1 MVYVELRYP
10 VIGTSVPSDHG
21 YAMFSAISRVIPE
34 AHNAD
39 WLSLETGL
47 VNRRAKLRIRVPQ
60 DRVPLIL
67 KLAGRRLGLGG
78 HRVRLGAPQIFL
90 LRPSSSLYSRCVT
103 MKNHTDP
110 DSFLDAVARKLDEMG
125 VKGEPELG
133 PRRVFQIGKRLIVGY
148 ALKIHDLSEESSI
161 ALQEQGIGKHRNIG
175 CGFFVPVAGDRKAY
189 AR

>member
-10 VIGTSVPSDHG
+10 VIGATVPSDHG

-47 VNRRAKLRIRVPQ
+47 VNSRARLRIRVPQ

-67 KLAGRRLGLGG
+67 KLAGRRLGLSG
-78 HRVRLGAPQIFL
+78 HRVRLGAPQISL
-90 LRPSSSLYSRCVT
+90 LRPSPSVYARCVT
-103 MKNHTDP
+103 IKNRTEP
-110 DSFLDAVARKLDEMG
+110 ESFLDAVARKLDEMG
-125 VKGEPELG
+125 VRGEPEIG
-133 PRRVFQIGKRLIVGY
+133 PRRAFHIGKRLIVGF
-148 ALKIHDLSEESSI
+148 ALKIHDLSDEGSI
-161 ALQEQGIGKHRNIG
+161 AIQERGMGKHRNIG
-175 CGFFVPVAGDRKAY
+175 CGFFVPVTGSRKMY